1 MAASGDNNRSVRF
14 TKERIEQ
21 AFYALLEEKPLSQI
35 RVAEVVR
42 RANVSRSTFYLHYTD
57 ILDLTQK
64 IEARLI
70 ERLLETLGDFD
81 ADAYVDGEFPIAKR
95 VFTLFDQYKTPLR
108 LLLGE
113 HGDISF
119 YSRLQETV
127 REYVSVLLLAAGAD
141 TARLEQVLSFLLG
154 GIMQMFLRNASL
166 PEPCPPEELAFIANR
181 YLRATNP
188 LLDLPEPS
196 KQ

>member
-14 TKERIEQ
+14 TKERIEK

-42 RANVSRSTFYLHYTD
+42 QANISRSTFYLHYKD

-95 VFTLFDQYKTPLR
+95 VFELFERYKQPLR

-119 YSRLQETV
+119 FAHLQETIHD
-127 REYVSVLLLAAGAD
+127 YVSVMLLAAGAD
-141 TARLEQVLSFLLG
+141 TSSLDQVLSFLLG

-166 PEPCPPEELAFIANR
+166 PEPCQPEELAFIANR

-188 LLDLPEPS
+188 LLGLPEPS
-196 KQ
+196 KH